1 MKRVVQWALFAGL
14 LLAPVAA
21 SAGRHDPL
29 TSDEID
35 QLREAALEPEKRLK
49 LLADFARLRFTA
61 IETARTPA
69 PKKPNA
75 ESPRSLHDLM
85 EDFLDVYDELDENI
99 SMYDDR
105 QADLRKAMKIVL
117 QADGEFHARLEGL
130 QHNLTAEERKDH
142 GEELEKGHASVNSSN
157 QWRIDASCRSLIQHT
172 SVRLHPLRVR
182 SSVCGCARTC
192 RQRLS

>member
-1 MKRVVQWALFAGL
+1 LKRVVQWALFAGL

-35 QLREAALEPEKRLK
+35 QLRETALEPEKRLK

-61 IETARTPA
+61 IENARTPA
-69 PKKPNA
+69 PKKSDA

-130 QHNLTAEERKDH
+130 QHNLTAEERKDCDFV
-142 GEELEKGHASVNSSN
+142 LNS
-157 QWRIDASCRSLIQHT
+157 IVEAIT
-172 SVRLHPLRVR
+172 SGATEHKKMQAEQEVSAKNRKKK
-182 SSVCGCARTC
+182 
-192 RQRLS
+192 